1 MTGSRLEKWASRDR
15 GPRPAVVLG
24 QSTTGLSYV
33 RSLHRRGVATLLLTD
48 PGSLGVPSR
57 HELTLELPG
66 IVEEPDVW
74 LKTLIALGERSS
86 RRPVLLV
93 AFDHAVLFVGEH
105 AEELERRYDFLI
117 PSARDVRG
125 HRRQAPAVR
134 ARGSGGD
141 SDSTDVRSRER

>member
-1 MTGSRLEKWASRDR
+1 MLIVSSRLEKWASRDR
-15 GPRPAVVLG
+15 GPRPAIVLG

-33 RSLHRRGVATLLLTD
+33 RSLQRRGVATLLLTD
-48 PGSLGVPSR
+48 RGWPGLHSR
-57 HELTLELPG
+57 YGLTVELPG

-74 LKTLIALGERSS
+74 LETLVSVAERLN

-117 PSARDVRG
+117 PQLETSAAIVDK
-125 HRRQAPAVR
+125 HRQYELAA
-134 ARGSGGD
+134 
-141 SDSTDVRSRER
+141 DVRSRER